1 MRAWIIAA
9 LMALV
14 AAIVAWR
21 SRSRARVLEA
31 AALRGLERLQRSS
44 REEGRARFL
53 AERYREIDAQL
64 ETDLRGEPT
73 DADVDDLEARIES
86 VRRNLH

>member
-1 MRAWIIAA
+1 MRAWIVAA
-9 LMALV
+9 LMTIV

-21 SRSRARVLEA
+21 SRSRARALEA

-44 REEGRARFL
+44 QDESRARFL

-64 ETDLRGEPT
+64 EKDLRGEPT
-73 DADVDDLEARIES
+73 DADIDDLEARIAS
-86 VRRNLH
+86 VRRDLH